1 MSTWTW
7 PSLLRSRLQ
16 NSSIVIIHSHF
27 SFVFL
32 IFLLPLLSL
41 CVHVSVEGER
51 PLAGVSSF
59 FLLCGSWRSDSGCRV
74 WECPCLFSF
83 WPALQAGTLNG
94 HLRATEKRPFL
105 IEPSFLT
112 WNTAGHVTAIL
123 LTGFCAWSLPA
134 FSFLPLRRGHTPSC
148 GCAVL
153 CRAGRGGRETGR

>member
-94 HLRATEKRPFL
+94 HLRATEKKAIFNRTFL
-105 IEPSFLT
+105 SDLKYCWPCDCHPTHRVLCLVPPSFLFSASEEGT
-112 WNTAGHVTAIL
+112 HTL
-123 LTGFCAWSLPA
+123 LWVC
-134 FSFLPLRRGHTPSC
+134 SF
-148 GCAVL
+148 V
-153 CRAGRGGRETGR
+153 